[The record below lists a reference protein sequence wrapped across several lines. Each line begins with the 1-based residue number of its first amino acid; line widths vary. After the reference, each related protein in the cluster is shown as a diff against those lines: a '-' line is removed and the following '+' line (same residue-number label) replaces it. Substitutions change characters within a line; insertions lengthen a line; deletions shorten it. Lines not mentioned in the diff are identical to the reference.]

1 MAQEAWPG
9 RLLKEA
15 ASQGRQVELD
25 AAPVTAEAVPGG
37 QSRQAV
43 APWGEKVPEGHLKQ
57 AALVTAPVAELL
69 VPCGQ
74 GVQALAAVLPRL
86 LP

>member
-1 MAQEAWPG
+1 M
-9 RLLKEA
+9 KEA
-15 ASQGRQVELD
+15 ASQGRQVELE

-37 QSRQAV
+37 HSWQTTAR
-43 APWGEKVPEGHLKQ
+43 WGEKAPEGHLKQ
-57 AALVTAPVAELL
+57 AALVTEPVAELL

-74 GVQALAAVLPRL
+74 GVHALAAVLPRL